1 MGRGSKNR
9 SDVIG
14 CVVGHELG
22 NVVGCVVGHE
32 LGNVVGCVVGPELGS
47 MLERR
52 NENRNVLENID
63 ASLNASARCG
73 LVFGHGLGNVV
84 GRVVG
89 HAIETCTSSSNGH
102 GNMVGRGFRNRRAI
116 ANAFATSSNTH
127 VNQDASP
134 ALQAARQ
141 HHVKRCAN
149 SVTHDTRSH

>member
-1 MGRGSKNR
+1 MGTNSETW
-9 SDVIG
+9 SDAWWAPNSG
-14 CVVGHELG
+14 TCLSAGTKTGTCL
-22 NVVGCVVGHE
+22 
-32 LGNVVGCVVGPELGS
+32 
-47 MLERR
+47 RT
-52 NENRNVLENID
+52 D
-63 ASLNASARCG
+63 ASLNANARCG
-73 LVFGHGLGNVV
+73 LVFGHGRGNVV
-84 GRVVG
+84 ERVAG
-89 HAIETCTSSSNGH
+89 HAIETCTSSRNGH

>member
-1 MGRGSKNR
+1 MNAGARCGLVDAS
-9 SDVIG
+9 G
-14 CVVGHELG
+14 LG
-22 NVVGCVVGHE
+22 NVVGRVV
-32 LGNVVGCVVGPELGS
+32 
-47 MLERR
+47 
-52 NENRNVLENID
+52 
-63 ASLNASARCG
+63 
-73 LVFGHGLGNVV
+73 GHGLGNVV

-89 HAIETCTSSSNGH
+89 HGLGNVVERVAGHAIETCTSSRNGH